1 MRILRHEK
9 LSYGENGDKI
19 HGILIDAAWLWEE
32 YIAQVLSEGTGMKH
46 YNRKNSHYHLL
57 EKDGAGFQKII
68 PDYLDVDNKI
78 VADAK
83 YIPLINDELSAEKA
97 APVYYKT
104 IMYMYRFDAKKG
116 FLFHP
121 VAKKKDYETGE
132 IVAVGDEPVVIN
144 DKMVIGLVI
153 EKR

>member
-1 MRILRHEK
+1 M
-9 LSYGENGDKI
+9 
-19 HGILIDAAWLWEE
+19 
-32 YIAQVLSEGTGMKH
+32 
-46 YNRKNSHYHLL
+46 

-144 DKMVIGLVI
+144 DYTIEGREDCHLYKVGLVVEENGDWAGYRKTMKER
-153 EKR
+153 EKEFSEKIKSKF